1 MAEEYVQVTW
11 TIDDE
16 EAALNL
22 ARIAVRRRKAACA
35 QVGAAPIRCV
45 YWWDGQVDSAS
56 EWAVTAK
63 TTRSRLDQL
72 IDLIRS
78 NHPYETPEI
87 IATPIV
93 GGFGP
98 YLDWVSEETAERASP
113 VD

>member
-1 MAEEYVQVTW
+1 MQEDYVQVTW

-16 EAALNL
+16 EAALDL

-35 QVGAAPIRCV
+35 QVGAARIRSV
-45 YWWDGQVDSAS
+45 YWWDGEVESAS
-56 EWAVTAK
+56 EWVVTAK
-63 TTRSRLDQL
+63 TPRSRLDELVRL
-72 IDLIRS
+72 IKA

-98 YLDWVSEETAERASP
+98 YLDWVSAETSP
-113 VD
+113 EAPAG